1 MKVLGI
7 SALFHDSAAALV
19 VDGRVVAA
27 AQEERF
33 SRQKHDARLPRE
45 AAAFCL
51 AEAGLTADDL
61 DYVVFYEKPL
71 AKFDRILST
80 SLATWPRGM
89 GRFVRAMGTWLGDR
103 LWLEGK
109 LARAFDVPE
118 DKILYADHHLSH
130 AASAFF
136 PSPFDRAAVLT
147 VDGVGEWTTTAIHRA
162 APGPDGKLALETL
175 KTLQF
180 PHSIGLLYSAI
191 TAYLGFRVNNGEYKV
206 MGLAPY
212 GEPRFLDAFEELVTI
227 GEDASLELDMRYFRF
242 DRSSSSFTRRL
253 EDLLGP
259 ARRPDAPLDPT
270 DGAEGKRFADVAR
283 TLQVVT
289 ERYLLALAAEAAR
302 LTGEENL
309 CLAGG
314 VALNCVANGRIA
326 RESPF
331 SAVYCHPAA
340 GDAGGALGAAL
351 LVDHTLGGAPRDR
364 APLSPY
370 LGRGYSQDE
379 VASLLGD
386 ARVRHRVLPDDE
398 ALYAEVAARLAA
410 GEVGGWFQGRFEWG
424 PRALGA
430 RSILADARIPGIADR
445 VNARIK
451 FRERFRPFAPAVLS
465 DEAPRWFALDGD
477 AHDHLTPHMLAVVG
491 LTDEG
496 AETLPSVRHV
506 DGTARVQTVDPAQ
519 SPRFGGLLRAFREQT
534 GVGVLLNTSFNLKGE
549 PICGSP
555 ADALATF
562 TRSGL
567 DFVVIERAIVERAAA

>member
-1 MKVLGI
+1 MRILGI

-19 VDGRVVAA
+19 VDGVVVAA

-33 SRQKHDARLPRE
+33 SRKKQDARLPVE

-71 AKFDRILST
+71 RKFDRILSS
-80 SLATWPRGM
+80 SLATWPRGL
-89 GRFVRAMGTWLGDR
+89 GRFVRAMGTWLGGR
-103 LWLEGK
+103 LWLEGQI
-109 LARAFDVPE
+109 ARAFDVPE
-118 DKILYADHHLSH
+118 DRVLFSDHHLSH
-130 AASAFF
+130 AASAFY
-136 PSPFDRAAVLT
+136 PSPFERAAVLT

-162 APGPDGKLALETL
+162 APGPDGQVVLETL
-175 KTLQF
+175 RTLQF

-191 TAYLGFRVNNGEYKV
+191 TDYLGFEVNSGEYKV
-206 MGLAPY
+206 MGLAPF
-212 GEPRFLDAFEELVTI
+212 GEPRLLEAFERLVQVRD
-227 GEDASLELDMRYFRF
+227 DASLELDMSYFQF
-242 DRSSSSFTRRL
+242 DRSAKSYTPRL
-253 EDLLGP
+253 EALLGP
-259 ARRPDAPLDPT
+259 ARSPEAPLDPR
-270 DGAEGKRFADVAR
+270 DGGEGQRFADVAR

-302 LTGEENL
+302 LTGETNL

-314 VALNCVANGRIA
+314 VALNCVANGKLA
-326 RESPF
+326 REAPF
-331 SAVYCHPAA
+331 DGVYVHPAA

-351 LVDHTLGGAPRDR
+351 LVAHTLGGDPRDR
-364 APLSPY
+364 APLSPF
-370 LGRGYSQDE
+370 LGRGYAHDE
-379 VASLLGD
+379 VAGFLSD
-386 ARVRHRVLPDDE
+386 ARVRHRVLPDDD
-398 ALYAEVAARLAA
+398 ALCREVAKRLAA
-410 GEVGGWFQGRFEWG
+410 GEIGGWFQGRFEWV

-430 RSILADARIPGIADR
+430 RSILADARIPGIGDR

-451 FRERFRPFAPAVLS
+451 FRERFRPFAPAVLA
-465 DEAPRWFALDGD
+465 DEAERWFSLDGD
-477 AHDHLTPHMLAVVG
+477 VHAHLTPQMLAVVG

-496 AETLPSVRHV
+496 AATLPSVRHV
-506 DGTARVQTVDPAQ
+506 DGSARVQTVDPAA
-519 SPRFGGLLRAFREQT
+519 SPAFGRLLEAFRAET

-567 DFVVIERAIVERAAA
+567 DFLVLERAIVERAA